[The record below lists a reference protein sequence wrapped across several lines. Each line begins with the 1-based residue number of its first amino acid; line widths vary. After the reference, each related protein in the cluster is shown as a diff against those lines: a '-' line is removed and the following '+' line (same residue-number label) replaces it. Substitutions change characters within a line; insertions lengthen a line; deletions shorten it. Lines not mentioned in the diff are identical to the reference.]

1 MEAVMKAGMRLIQ
14 THKLCSF
21 YDDKQKAKRSEGDY
35 THTEKRRRPTLRL
48 RVNAKSPM
56 VIAEITLR

>member
-1 MEAVMKAGMRLIQ
+1 MEAVLEAVMKAGMRLIQ

-35 THTEKRRRPTLRL
+35 THTEEKKADFKVTCQRKISNGHSR
-48 RVNAKSPM
+48 N
-56 VIAEITLR
+56 